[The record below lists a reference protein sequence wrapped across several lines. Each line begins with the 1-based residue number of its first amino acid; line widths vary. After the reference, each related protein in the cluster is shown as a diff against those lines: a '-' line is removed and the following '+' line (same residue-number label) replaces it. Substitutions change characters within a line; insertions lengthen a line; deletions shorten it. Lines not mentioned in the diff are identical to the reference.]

1 MELHTEV
8 VSHAVEQRGHKID
21 LREFVGAKAGES
33 QRASLWASQ
42 TADRQLAPCAAMSAA
57 ARANSTVASHTSHSS
72 LFPRPFHLPQPPL
85 IAPPHISAQHFL
97 YLQQQQRRLQ
107 LVQSLP
113 IPQPLL
119 HQSSV
124 SAGSAAAAVPP
135 AVSEARLPAPA
146 YDYATHGAVMTPEQV
161 EALRRQIA
169 VYSTIC
175 QQLVA
180 MHQALT
186 AQHAHFTAAA
196 AAAGVLGHLPFPYD
210 HYGVGSAA
218 IAAHPKTRQ
227 RWTPQPAQLQILEKY
242 FSLSTGTPN
251 KARIREITAE
261 LQQHGPI
268 SETNVYNWF
277 QNRKARAKRKNSN
290 LANGGSGGGEKDAGG
305 GEAAGAVAA
314 HGAGGKGSAGTG
326 WGSQGEKRH
335 KSDSSERV
343 KDVTV
348 EGEMVL
354 VRSGSVASSGGGD
367 VSKDP
372 DGRATHEAGEGS
384 PGGVSAAGGS
394 AGAAGGTF
402 ASAGEGGGNHTA
414 EGQERGAGSGGEGA
428 VSMGEAAAG
437 AGGASG
443 GVLME
448 TQQAAVAVGGGAMAV
463 GDGANAAAPVAEGSL
478 PQYGGEGCVAAEFE
492 SVQMETGLLGDAIA
506 AMRTSAATAAAASAA
521 AAAAAAATVAEGG
534 LGSGDGD
541 NGAGMDMGDSANQGG
556 WQAAGEGALQ
566 QVGAQVHADTHV
578 RQQQRLDAPGEAAS
592 AAHVDAHV
600 RMDGCGTM
608 DMQHARTGD
617 GAHLGGSGG
626 LTGAHAHMEG
636 EAQSHMRAPS
646 CEHVRAW
653 GAHGAGEGVEARG
666 LGMGGH
672 GMAESQGVLG
682 GERCVEGRSA
692 VEEGVSR
699 IAGDHVQPASLAAAA
714 APENTPGETPGHG
727 DFNGGSHSLVQE
739 SLRPQGDASGG
750 MRHESEAGIGEQREL
765 GGVPCGQAQV
775 VIQQAGQGES
785 MAGQQQE
792 VEQRAQQE
800 QQLPGVEHDSVLAP
814 PLACTLAAVHT
825 AESSVHAQDDLQQ
838 QQQQQQLAGSPP
850 QVMVPAQ
857 QQGEEGGQMEGLEA
871 GGVVTGQAGQ
881 DGQEGLTIDAGGGT
895 AAAAA
900 GGGEAVMDGG
910 ESAGAALGFTG
921 VGAVGM
927 GSEVGAEAQEQ
938 QHMLID
944 QTMFHPPPPPPEATS
959 AMQVMINGK
968 PWDVPIGLLDV
979 RNSFGEGAVI
989 FDAQGCAVPTN
1000 EMGITLE
1007 PLQEGS
1013 SYTVQGGDIALV
1025 SDPVSLLPDDDLVPD
1040 STLL

>member
-1 MELHTEV
+1 MCPELL
-8 VSHAVEQRGHKID
+8 GD
-21 LREFVGAKAGES
+21 FVGAEAGES

-85 IAPPHISAQHFL
+85 IAPPPHISAQHFL

-186 AQHAHFTAAA
+186 AQHAHFAAAA

-290 LANGGSGGGEKDAGG
+290 LANGGSGGGEKDAGA

-314 HGAGGKGSAGTG
+314 HGGGGKGSAGAG

-335 KSDSSERV
+335 KGDSSERV
-343 KDVTV
+343 KDVIV
-348 EGEMVL
+348 EGEMGL

-367 VSKDP
+367 VIREP
-372 DGRATHEAGEGS
+372 DGRTAHEAGEGS

-428 VSMGEAAAG
+428 VSMCEAAAG
-437 AGGASG
+437 AGGAAG
-443 GVLME
+443 GALMDHQRV
-448 TQQAAVAVGGGAMAV
+448 TIAVGGGAMAV
-463 GDGANAAAPVAEGSL
+463 GDGANAAAPVTEGSL
-478 PQYGGEGCVAAEFE
+478 PQY
-492 SVQMETGLLGDAIA
+492 
-506 AMRTSAATAAAASAA
+506 
-521 AAAAAAATVAEGG
+521 
-534 LGSGDGD
+534 GSGDGD
-541 NGAGMDMGDSANQGG
+541 NGAGMDVGDSANQDG

-566 QVGAQVHADTHV
+566 QVGVHV
-578 RQQQRLDAPGEAAS
+578 SRQQQQQQQRLDAPGEAAS
-592 AAHVDAHV
+592 AAHLDAHV
-600 RMDGCGTM
+600 RMDGCGPM
-608 DMQHARTGD
+608 NMQHGD
-617 GAHLGGSGG
+617 RAHLGASGG
-626 LTGAHAHMEG
+626 LTGAHAHLEG
-636 EAQSHMRAPS
+636 EAQSHMRAHS
-646 CEHVRAW
+646 SEHVRAW
-653 GAHGAGEGVEARG
+653 GAHGAGEGVQARG
-666 LGMGGH
+666 HGMGGH
-672 GMAESQGVLG
+672 GIAEAQGGLG

-692 VEEGVSR
+692 EQESVSR
-699 IAGDHVQPASLAAAA
+699 IAGDHVQPVSLAAAA
-714 APENTPGETPGHG
+714 APENTPGEAPGHG
-727 DFNGGSHSLVQE
+727 DFNDGSHSLVQE

-750 MRHESEAGIGEQREL
+750 MHHESEAGIAEQREL
-765 GGVPCGQAQV
+765 GAVPCGPAQV
-775 VIQQAGQGES
+775 VIQQTGQEES
-785 MAGQQQE
+785 MAGQQQW
-792 VEQRAQQE
+792 QQQW
-800 QQLPGVEHDSVLAP
+800 QQQQQQQGAEHDSVLAP

-825 AESSVHAQDDLQQ
+825 AESSVHAQGDLQLQQQ
-838 QQQQQQLAGSPP
+838 QQQQQQLAVSPP
-850 QVMVPAQ
+850 QVMVPVQ

-881 DGQEGLTIDAGGGT
+881 DGQE
-895 AAAAA
+895 
-900 GGGEAVMDGG
+900 
-910 ESAGAALGFTG
+910 
-921 VGAVGM
+921 VGM

-1025 SDPVSLLPDDDLVPD
+1025 SDPVPLLPDDDLVPD